1 MLATISSTYLPIA
14 LAVIMLGLGLSL
26 TTTDFRRVLTQP
38 KAVATALAVQ
48 VLLLPAIAYGLCHL
62 FALPP
67 ALAVG
72 LILLAASPGGTS
84 ANLFSHLARGDVALN
99 ITLTAVNSVL
109 AIITLPLLINLAL
122 VSFLGEARSV
132 PLQFSKVAQV
142 VTVVIVPVLV
152 GMLLRHRQ
160 PALAIRF
167 ERPVKLFSVLFL
179 VTLVSLVMISGWKT
193 IAEHMASVGSAALLF
208 NLLSLAIGY
217 GLPKLIGLGR
227 AQSIAIGME
236 IGVHNSALAIAIAL
250 SPLLLNNPVM
260 AIPATLYSPI
270 MMLTAG
276 LFAAWLARPGATR
289 HRRAGMMAARFPGPT
304 R

>member
-26 TTTDFRRVLTQP
+26 TTADFRRVLTQP

-48 VLLLPAIAYGLCHL
+48 VLLLPTLAWALCHL

-72 LILLAASPGGTS
+72 LMLLAASPGGTS
-84 ANLFSHLARGDVALN
+84 ANLFSHLAGGDVALN

-122 VSFLGEARSV
+122 VSFIGEARSV
-132 PLQFSKVAQV
+132 PLQFGKVAQV
-142 VTVVIVPVLV
+142 VAIVIVPVLA
-152 GMLLRHRQ
+152 GMLLRNRR
-160 PALAIRF
+160 PALAIRC

-179 VTLVSLVMISGWKT
+179 ASLVGLVMISGWKT
-193 IAEHMASVGSAALLF
+193 IAEHMASVGTAALLF
-208 NLLSLAIGY
+208 NLMSLAIGY
-217 GLPKLIGLGR
+217 GLPRLIGLGQPQ
-227 AQSIAIGME
+227 AIAIGME
-236 IGVHNSALAIAIAL
+236 IGVHNSALAIAVAL
-250 SPLLLNNPVM
+250 SPLLLNDPVM

-276 LFAAWLARPGATR
+276 LFAYWLTRPGR
-289 HRRAGMMAARFPGPT
+289 LAAIAQA
-304 R
+304 

>member
-26 TTTDFRRVLTQP
+26 TTADFRRVLTQP

-48 VLLLPAIAYGLCHL
+48 VLLLPTLAWALCHL

-72 LILLAASPGGTS
+72 LMLLAASPGGTS
-84 ANLFSHLARGDVALN
+84 ANLFSHLAGGDVALN

-122 VSFLGEARSV
+122 VSFIGEARSV
-132 PLQFSKVAQV
+132 PLQFGKVAQV
-142 VTVVIVPVLV
+142 VAIVIVPVLA
-152 GMLLRHRQ
+152 GMLLRNRR
-160 PALAIRF
+160 PALAIRC

-179 VTLVSLVMISGWKT
+179 ASLVGLVMISGWKT
-193 IAEHMASVGSAALLF
+193 ITAHMASVGSAALLF
-208 NLLSLAIGY
+208 NLMSLAIGY
-217 GLPKLIGLGR
+217 GLPRLIGLG
-227 AQSIAIGME
+227 QSQAIAIGME

-250 SPLLLNNPVM
+250 SPLLLNDPVM

-276 LFAAWLARPGATR
+276 LFAYWLTRPGR
-289 HRRAGMMAARFPGPT
+289 LAAIAQA
-304 R
+304 